1 VRPTARAPY
10 PSGGARRGQ
19 ARAPVSSSSAALSKE
34 LHRQCCQPACCKA
47 APFALQEV
55 HTCALWQGE
64 AAAVCAEAQPEWL
77 QYRSGSVFSSVRPC
91 ECFTDIPVAPAPA
104 CVSAVHARAQSASR
118 RRRIARGSGHRE
130 MDVTG
135 MLGTFT
141 QMRARMNSLSQM
153 LKAGGAHGA
162 RLRSPAV
169 SSAPIA
175 ASASSAATDNVI
187 FQHGVCMHT
196 SAFKC
201 PCCTSLL
208 PAECAC
214 RCRACHP
221 CPHCAPMRRTGRSG
235 RAGRL

>member
-1 VRPTARAPY
+1 
-10 PSGGARRGQ
+10 
-19 ARAPVSSSSAALSKE
+19 
-34 LHRQCCQPACCKA
+34 
-47 APFALQEV
+47 
-55 HTCALWQGE
+55 
-64 AAAVCAEAQPEWL
+64 
-77 QYRSGSVFSSVRPC
+77 
-91 ECFTDIPVAPAPA
+91 
-104 CVSAVHARAQSASR
+104 
-118 RRRIARGSGHRE
+118 

-153 LKAGGAHGA
+153 LKAGGAQGA

-221 CPHCAPMRRTGRSG
+221 CTIQSA
-235 RAGRL
+235 AGRVAKGKVRRKRVGGRRGLAELSKLHA